1 MPRYHLSLVCPH
13 RAYGPPPDLSR
24 PELRAAF
31 DAGRESR
38 TNAGDQRERI
48 ERWHELRKQGQPVVQ
63 AYWAGYRK
71 DVRAPIPLPIALALI
86 GVFAAALDVV
96 RRGPTAHE
104 RAVAALVLAA
114 TAAAMVWTIRAPR
127 SKGLTAETA
136 PTIATPASM
145 LIQIHID
152 AVYVLWS
159 WRRDG
164 VRLRSAPMT
173 AAAAVTRTL
182 MRHRSWH
189 EAVRRT

>member
-31 DAGRESR
+31 DAGRASR
-38 TNAGDQRERI
+38 GDDDLGGDI
-48 ERWHELRKQGQPVVQ
+48 DRWHELRKQGRPVMQ
-63 AYWAGYRK
+63 AYWAGRRK
-71 DVRAPIPLPIALALI
+71 DVRAPIPLPIALAQI
-86 GVFAAALDVV
+86 GVFAGAFDFV
-96 RRGPTAHE
+96 RRGPGVRE

-114 TAAAMVWTIRAPR
+114 TGAAMVWTIRAPR
-127 SKGLTAETA
+127 SEGLTAETA

-145 LIQIHID
+145 LIQAHID

-164 VRLRSAPMT
+164 VRMRSAPLG

-182 MRHRSWH
+182 MHRRSWR
-189 EAVRRT
+189 AALDRT